1 MTEVNLKPEL
11 RFPEFE
17 SEWFEKRLS
26 DLLTFKNGVNAA
38 KENYGD
44 GYKFINVLDI
54 IQNDYI
60 THDRVLGSVKIPG
73 DEFKKNIVEYGDI
86 LFQRSSETREEVGQA
101 NVYLDKEVPA
111 TFGGFVIRGKK
122 KVDYDPSYMNAL
134 LKTNRS
140 RKEITSK
147 SGGSTRYNVGQDT
160 LTSVVIYTTE
170 LEEQKK
176 IASFL
181 TVVDKRIQLLQKKKA
196 KLEEYKKGVMQK
208 LFPAKEGKAP
218 ETRFKDE
225 NGNDFPDW
233 EEKKLGEVCEIHRGA
248 SPRPISDPKWF
259 DVNSKIGW
267 VRISD
272 VTNSNKELNK
282 TVQYLSELG
291 VKKSRLISK
300 GSLIMS
306 ICATIGKP
314 VYTGLDV
321 CIHDGFV
328 VFSDLELDKEFAF
341 YLLQNMEPKWY
352 RYGQPGIQLNL
363 NTSIVKDELISVPSF
378 SEQQKIASFLSSL
391 DKSIESIGKEIEG
404 TSIFKKGLLQKMFV

>member
-1 MTEVNLKPEL
+1 MEEVNLSPEL

-17 SEWFEKRLS
+17 SEWFEQRLS

-38 KENYGD
+38 KEDYGD

-60 THDRVLGSVKIPG
+60 THDRILGSVNISE

-134 LKTNRS
+134 LKTTRS

-160 LTSVVIYTTE
+160 LSSVIIYTTE

-176 IASFL
+176 IATFL
-181 TVVDKRIQLLQKKKA
+181 TAVDQRIQLLHKKKA

-208 LFPAKEGKAP
+208 LFTQEI
-218 ETRFKDE
+218 RFKDD

-233 EEKKLGEVCEIHRGA
+233 EEKKLGEVCEITTGKLDANAMVANGKYRFYTCAKEYFKIDDYAFDFEALLISGNGA
-248 SPRPISDPKWF
+248 NVGYIHHYEGKFNAYQRTY
-259 DVNSKIGW
+259 VLYN
-267 VRISD
+267 
-272 VTNSNKELNK
+272 
-282 TVQYLSELG
+282 LSENFEYIKYFLNQNLQRRIHKEKKDGNTPYIVLG
-291 VKKSRLISK
+291 TLTELTIKLPEKK
-300 GSLIMS
+300 
-306 ICATIGKP
+306 
-314 VYTGLDV
+314 
-321 CIHDGFV
+321 
-328 VFSDLELDKEFAF
+328 
-341 YLLQNMEPKWY
+341 
-352 RYGQPGIQLNL
+352 
-363 NTSIVKDELISVPSF
+363 
-378 SEQQKIASFLSSL
+378 EQKKIASFLTSL
-391 DKSIESIGKEIEG
+391 DRTIDCLDFKLNKTIA
-404 TSIFKKGLLQKMFV
+404 FKKGLLQKLFV